1 MLASNVLTF
10 SERGTVLQSKRKQ
23 TMKHKLTIIII
34 ALAGIALAGQA
45 SAAAINFNFQ
55 ENGSNLDLGT
65 TSTFLESGL
74 SLTASGFLTAGGT
87 THLFSKN
94 LGGTETGLGTTTDP
108 TGQHEI
114 TTANFIQLTLPTTP
128 PSNFSM
134 VLLTSVQTGEQ
145 AKVFFT
151 TTAGSLAGATLIG
164 TVTGSNGS
172 ITIPAGDQTGFI
184 DITAGAANVL
194 LAGAQIST
202 SVPDG
207 GSTVALLGL
216 ALTAVEGV
224 RRLFR

>member
-1 MLASNVLTF
+1 
-10 SERGTVLQSKRKQ
+10 
-23 TMKHKLTIIII
+23 MKHKLTIIII

-55 ENGSNLDLGT
+55 ENGSNLDLGA
-65 TSTFLESGL
+65 TSTFTESGF

-224 RRLFR
+224 RRLFRARA

>member
-1 MLASNVLTF
+1 
-10 SERGTVLQSKRKQ
+10 
-23 TMKHKLTIIII
+23 MKHKLTTIIM

-45 SAAAINFNFQ
+45 NAVNFNFQ

-65 TSTFLESGL
+65 TSTFTESGL

-114 TTANFIQLTLPTTP
+114 ISTNFVQLTLPTTP
-128 PSNFSM
+128 PSNFSL
-134 VLLTSVQTGEQ
+134 VLLTSVQPGEQ

-151 TTAGSLAGATLIG
+151 TTPGTLAGATLIG
-164 TVTGSNGS
+164 TVTDADGKIS
-172 ITIPAGDQTGFI
+172 IPAGDQTGFI

-194 LAGAQIST
+194 LESAT
-202 SVPDG
+202 FTTTVPDG
-207 GSTVALLGL
+207 GSTVALLGV
-216 ALTAVEGV
+216 ALTAVEGA
-224 RRLFR
+224 RRLFRARAS

>member
-1 MLASNVLTF
+1 
-10 SERGTVLQSKRKQ
+10 
-23 TMKHKLTIIII
+23 MKHKLTTIIM

-55 ENGSNLDLGT
+55 ENGSNLDLGA
-65 TSTFLESGL
+65 TSTFTESGF

-224 RRLFR
+224 RRLFRARA